1 MLAIVTDSTSDLPA
15 DLARQHAIR
24 VVPTFLI
31 AGENAYEDGTGFT
44 REEFYTRLPDMSPP
58 PTTAAPS
65 SGTFEQV
72 YADLFAQGADQ
83 ILSIHA
89 ASKLTAIYNVARIA
103 AEPYGDKVAVLDSTS
118 LTLGLGFQVLAAAQ
132 SAAQGASLAEAV
144 QVVEELRPRVR
155 VFAMLD
161 TLEYLR
167 RSGRV
172 STLRAML
179 GEVLRLRLFVE
190 VRDGQVIPL
199 ERIRTRSKAIEQ
211 FGKLLDSL
219 GPLEQFA
226 MLHTNAE
233 ADARAFLAAH
243 RPEAQ
248 LLVNVTPI
256 IGTHV
261 GPNGLGFAVVVR
273 QSC

>member
-31 AGENAYEDGTGFT
+31 TGENAYEDGTGFT

-103 AEPYGDKVAVLDSTS
+103 AEPYGDKIAVLDSTS

-144 QVVEELRPRVR
+144 QVVEALRPRVR

-172 STLRAML
+172 SNLRAML

-243 RPEAQ
+243 RPEVQ

-261 GPNGLGFAVVVR
+261 GPNGLGFAVVIR